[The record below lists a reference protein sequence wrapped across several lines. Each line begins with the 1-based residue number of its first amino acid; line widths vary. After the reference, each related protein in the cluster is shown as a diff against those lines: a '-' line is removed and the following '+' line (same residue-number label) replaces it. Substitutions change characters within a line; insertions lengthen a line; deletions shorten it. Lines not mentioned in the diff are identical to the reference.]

1 MVVGNWRRETDGGG
15 GAERSLLS
23 EYPKETSLRSRR
35 VCCVSLKG
43 REVRRKGREVRL
55 KVSAVGDSSDFTDG
69 TFYFSGVKPF
79 CNTAERGH
87 KREINIHRRELID
100 VVGKSQAENR
110 RLKEMNLY
118 VSVGLCRGG
127 GPKECSYEDNIV
139 LRGAFARRGARSLTG
154 KFELQCSPHSSQ

>member
-1 MVVGNWRRETDGGG
+1 MGGWGNWRRETDGGGGG

-43 REVRRKGREVRL
+43 REVRREGREVRL

-69 TFYFSGVKPF
+69 TFYCSGVKPF

-100 VVGKSQAENR
+100 VVGEKPGRKSEIER
-110 RLKEMNLY
+110 DEPVCISRI
-118 VSVGLCRGG
+118 VSG
-127 GPKECSYEDNIV
+127 
-139 LRGAFARRGARSLTG
+139 RGAERVFL
-154 KFELQCSPHSSQ
+154 